1 MRLLQTLEQEIQEAE
16 KAIAAASAKK
26 AESES
31 LAKKLNSLNDTTEL
45 IDQVEIAYENSK
57 KLRQTIQQKG
67 HDDEVKDLLLTIF
80 NWVFTP
86 TQISATENHSSSE
99 PPDSKLNQTLEVQSH
114 NHHIRFLTEA
124 NFSQSTVTE
133 LIQKSEAASSELIQE
148 SEADSSELIQKSE
161 AASSELIQKSEA
173 DSSELIQKS
182 EADSSEQDSKQLYQ
196 SSEKFLIRT
205 TEDVEKA
212 IAALDCKIEE
222 SKSDQE
228 LIEKSNIQ
236 VEQLNQVLSCIP
248 DQVLHSTAKEYKYSL
263 GVGVK
268 PEEEDELDQQ
278 KETSSEL
285 LEITF
290 HPLIHPDDLEDNIE
304 EIISVIQKIISNK
317 EATFDIFVNTQQI
330 QENSK
335 FKYASYEP
343 LQKILEAAVDKG
355 FIESSWMN
363 WDANQFPYIF
373 KIKGDYNTINLIPAR
388 RKLNIIK
395 LICDTLMESNEKLT
409 TNRLFNNQGKLQKPG
424 LNWLESYLIT
434 LPNSNQVW
442 PEIRVWNETTVSEVY
457 LKDFFPIISKEI
469 ERRKRLKN
477 L

>member
-133 LIQKSEAASSELIQE
+133 LIQKSEAASSELIQ
-148 SEADSSELIQKSE
+148 KSE
-161 AASSELIQKSEA
+161 AASSELIQESEA